1 LSGKEK
7 SQTVAVLIEKLA
19 ELKEQRSVAG
29 RDADERA
36 ERRDRIN
43 ERVHT
48 LRDEVQNLRTK
59 RDDLNEE
66 IKKLKPQRSGSAS
79 KIREKVAELRN
90 ISEERKAILEDKPP
104 RSYQSLKNELEDV
117 DWKVQT
123 TSHTLQEDKEMM
135 AQVKQLE
142 TELNVYRKLEKASKK
157 ASELRGQVNVLRNEH
172 ESCHQKITS
181 LAQGSQELHKSML
194 EKVEEAKKKKKEAD
208 DMHKHFLEAR
218 AKLDPLQDE
227 ITVVSV
233 QLLQLRKD
241 LQEAEQKHKKE
252 SEDSLRQTIE
262 ERAKEKLKRGEKLTW
277 EEFQLLAEKGMTSQ
291 D

>member
-1 LSGKEK
+1 
-7 SQTVAVLIEKLA
+7 
-19 ELKEQRSVAG
+19 
-29 RDADERA
+29 
-36 ERRDRIN
+36 
-43 ERVHT
+43 
-48 LRDEVQNLRTK
+48 
-59 RDDLNEE
+59 
-66 IKKLKPQRSGSAS
+66 
-79 KIREKVAELRN
+79 
-90 ISEERKAILEDKPP
+90 
-104 RSYQSLKNELEDV
+104 
-117 DWKVQT
+117 
-123 TSHTLQEDKEMM
+123 
-135 AQVKQLE
+135 
-142 TELNVYRKLEKASKK
+142 
-157 ASELRGQVNVLRNEH
+157 
-172 ESCHQKITS
+172 
-181 LAQGSQELHKSML
+181 ML

-233 QLLQLRKD
+233 QLLQLRKG

>member
-7 SQTVAVLIEKLA
+7 SQTIAVLIEKLA

-29 RDADERA
+29 READERA

-43 ERVHT
+43 EQVHT

-59 RDDLNEE
+59 RDEINEE
-66 IKKLKPQRSGSAS
+66 VKKLKPQRSASAS

-90 ISEERKAILEDKPP
+90 ISQERRAILEDKPP

-142 TELNVYRKLEKASKK
+142 TELSVYRKLEKASKK
-157 ASELRGQVNVLRNEH
+157 ASELRGQVSVLRNEH

-233 QLLQLRKD
+233 QLLQLRKG
-241 LQEAEQKHKKE
+241 LQEEEQKHKKE

-262 ERAKEKLKRGEKLTW
+262 ERAKEKLKRGQKLTW

>member
-43 ERVHT
+43 VQVHT

-59 RDDLNEE
+59 RDDFNEE
-66 IKKLKPQRSGSAS
+66 IKKLKPQRSASAS

-90 ISEERKAILEDKPP
+90 ISQERKAILEDRPP

-117 DWKVQT
+117 EWKVQT

-142 TELNVYRKLEKASKK
+142 TQLSVYRKLEKSSKK
-157 ASELRGQVNVLRNEH
+157 ASELRGQLNVLRNEH
-172 ESCHQKITS
+172 ESFHEKITA
-181 LAQGSQELHKSML
+181 LAQRSQELHKNML
-194 EKVEEAKKKKKEAD
+194 EKVEEAQKKKKEAD

-233 QLLQLRKD
+233 QLLQLRKG

-262 ERAKEKLKRGEKLTW
+262 KRAKEKLKRGEKLTW
-277 EEFQLLAEKGMTSQ
+277 EEFQLLAEKGMTPQ

>member
-1 LSGKEK
+1 MSGKEK
-7 SQTVAVLIEKLA
+7 SQTIAVLIEKLA

-43 ERVHT
+43 EQVHT

-59 RDDLNEE
+59 RDEINEE
-66 IKKLKPQRSGSAS
+66 VKKLKPQRSASAS

-90 ISEERKAILEDKPP
+90 ISQERKAILEDKPP

-142 TELNVYRKLEKASKK
+142 TELSVYRKLEKASKK
-157 ASELRGQVNVLRNEH
+157 ASELRGQVNILRNEH

-208 DMHKHFLEAR
+208 DMHKHSLEAR

-233 QLLQLRKD
+233 QLLQLRKG

-277 EEFQLLAEKGMTSQ
+277 EEFQLLAEKGMASQ